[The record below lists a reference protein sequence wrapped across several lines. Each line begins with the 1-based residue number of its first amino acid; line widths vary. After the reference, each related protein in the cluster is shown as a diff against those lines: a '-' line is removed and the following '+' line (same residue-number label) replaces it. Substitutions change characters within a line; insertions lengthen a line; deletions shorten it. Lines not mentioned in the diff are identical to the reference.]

1 MQFLYPNVLFL
12 MLIPTFVLFFFIISK
27 KSKFEKIFNQDI
39 LNKLLIS
46 NSNLTKKSRNILL
59 FIALIFMVIALSRP
73 VSNKKEQNINQEL
86 VPLVIA
92 IDTSK
97 SMLAQDVYP
106 NRLTMAKNKILRL
119 IKSPNELSIGVLI
132 FAKSSFILSPLTN
145 DFTSLKFL
153 IENFDYNLDINDG
166 SNIYSALEA
175 SNKLLKDYKSKNI
188 LFLTDGGNSDEYKEE
203 IEYANKNNLNVYTI
217 TIGTDAPTPIPSK
230 DGYLKN
236 KNGDIAMVKIN
247 QKIKELSLKT
257 NGGYTNFTVNSDDI
271 NSIVNDISSKTNK
284 INMKLKKQKTYTE
297 LFYYPLGLALFILLL
312 AFSSLPTKKSVI
324 KIFILIILI
333 NNQNIKASIL
343 DFNTIK
349 DATKAYENKD
359 YKTSSNKFKDFINT
373 SEGKYNFANSLYQ
386 EKKYQSALNMYKDIT
401 TSDEELEFKKLH
413 NMGNSYVKLN
423 DLENA
428 KKMYEKA
435 LKIKDD
441 KQTKE
446 NLDIVNEALKKR
458 ENKDKEEN
466 EKDNQKQNQQNQN
479 KQNKKD
485 SDKKENEKKQEN
497 DKSAKKEQTNKNEK
511 DLKNKD
517 KKAKNASQIKEDIL
531 SKKEEKKWLNLLENQ
546 KTPVLLKKVETKNSS
561 KNSSSSPW

>member
-59 FIALIFMVIALSRP
+59 FLALFFMVIALSRP
-73 VSNKKEQNINQEL
+73 VSHEKEQNINQEL

-119 IKSPNELSIGVLI
+119 IKSPNQLSIGVLI

-401 TSDEELEFKKLH
+401 TSYEELEFKKLH

-466 EKDNQKQNQQNQN
+466 KKDNQNQNQQNQ
-479 KQNKKD
+479 KQQNEKD
-485 SDKKENEKKQEN
+485 SNKKENEKKQEN

-517 KKAKNASQIKEDIL
+517 KKAENASQIKEDIL